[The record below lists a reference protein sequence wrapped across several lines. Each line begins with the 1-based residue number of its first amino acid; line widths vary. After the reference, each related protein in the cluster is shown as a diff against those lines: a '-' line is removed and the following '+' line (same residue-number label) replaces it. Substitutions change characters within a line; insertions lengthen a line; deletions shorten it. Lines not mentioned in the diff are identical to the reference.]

1 MRSILKWLP
10 LGSAEE
16 ITSSELSQLLGDP
29 TIQIV
34 DVRFESEFEQSRIAG
49 ARNLPI
55 TRFTR
60 DAIEALQLDPDLQTV
75 CICLSAHRSIP
86 AVRQLESL
94 GFSRVVQLAGGMKAW
109 WAGDHP
115 CVGSS

>member
-10 LGSAEE
+10 FGSTDE
-16 ITSSELSQLLGDP
+16 ITSSELGRLLGDP
-29 TIQIV
+29 STQIV
-34 DVRFESEFEQSRIAG
+34 DVRFESEFEQSHIAG

-60 DAIEALQLDPDLQTV
+60 DAIEALQLDPELRTV

-94 GFSRVVQLAGGMKAW
+94 GFSQVVQLAGGMKAW

-115 CVGSS
+115 CVGDS